1 MDYMRAQVTKNRA
14 QPLPSAG
21 LGKQHEAQRKKLMD
35 QIKTFDD
42 DSDFEPDVKDIAK
55 HIDKELDIGTREQK
69 ADRRKKGGQ
78 TRNNTES
85 LNSMATEYKSGQ
97 YATQSDL
104 HDLRLQAVCVKESP
118 NKFSRDQEK
127 KDRYL

>member
-21 LGKQHEAQRKKLMD
+21 LGKQHEAHRKKLMD

-85 LNSMATEYKSGQ
+85 LNSMATEYKSG
-97 YATQSDL
+97 
-104 HDLRLQAVCVKESP
+104 
-118 NKFSRDQEK
+118 
-127 KDRYL
+127 